1 MTAGIRLTQPVW
13 NAFAAKLQVPLSI
26 IHHKRLPNNALFVEF
41 DFLVAFMYHGALNPH
56 FLSSM
61 QSADVCTTQRAAEIL
76 GISVT
81 SVQQLVEAGVIE
93 AWKTKGGHRRIPLAA
108 VQAYK
113 GSTTGHETPSGRK
126 RQEGAP
132 ASILVIEDIALQ
144 RTLYDKQ
151 IGSWA
156 LQADLRFC
164 ENGYQALIEV
174 ARHKPDILL
183 ADIVMEGMDGYEVIR
198 TIMGDPQLAD
208 MHIAI
213 LSSLTQEELAERGG
227 VPPGVV
233 FFSKPVNYDELR
245 GYLRACCADH
255 VRRASACA

>member
-1 MTAGIRLTQPVW
+1 
-13 NAFAAKLQVPLSI
+13 
-26 IHHKRLPNNALFVEF
+26 
-41 DFLVAFMYHGALNPH
+41 
-56 FLSSM
+56 M
-61 QSADVCTTQRAAEIL
+61 QSAEVCTTQRAAEIL

-113 GSTTGHETPSGRK
+113 GGATGQETRAGRM
-126 RQEGAP
+126 RPAEGTP
-132 ASILVIEDIALQ
+132 VSILVIEDIPLQ
-144 RTLYDKQ
+144 RALYDKQ
-151 IGSWA
+151 ISSWA
-156 LQADLRFC
+156 LRADLRFC
-164 ENGYQALIEV
+164 ENGYQALIEI

-198 TIMGDPQLAD
+198 TIMADPQLAD
-208 MHIAI
+208 MHIAM
-213 LSSLTQEELAERGG
+213 LSSLSTEDLAERGG

-255 VRRASACA
+255 ARRASGNS

>member
-1 MTAGIRLTQPVW
+1 MRK
-13 NAFAAKLQVPLSI
+13 AFAAKLLAPHCVTPLKASQKI
-26 IHHKRLPNNALFVEF
+26 ALFVEF
-41 DFLVAFMYHGALNPH
+41 DFLVACMYHGALN
-56 FLSSM
+56 LYSLLSM

-113 GSTTGHETPSGRK
+113 GSTTGHETPSGRD
-126 RQEGAP
+126 RREGTP

-151 IGSWA
+151 ISSWA

-213 LSSLTQEELAERGG
+213 LSSLTQEDLAERGG

-233 FFSKPVNYDELR
+233 LFSKPVNYDELR

-255 VRRASACA
+255 VRRASAGV

>member
-1 MTAGIRLTQPVW
+1 
-13 NAFAAKLQVPLSI
+13 
-26 IHHKRLPNNALFVEF
+26 
-41 DFLVAFMYHGALNPH
+41 
-56 FLSSM
+56 M
-61 QSADVCTTQRAAEIL
+61 QSAEVCTTQRAAEIL

-113 GSTTGHETPSGRK
+113 GGATGQETRAGRM
-126 RQEGAP
+126 RPAEGTP
-132 ASILVIEDIALQ
+132 VSILVIEDIPLQ
-144 RTLYDKQ
+144 RALYDKQ
-151 IGSWA
+151 ISSWA
-156 LQADLRFC
+156 LRADLRFC
-164 ENGYQALIEV
+164 ENGYQALIEI

-198 TIMGDPQLAD
+198 TIMADPQLAD
-208 MHIAI
+208 MHIAM
-213 LSSLTQEELAERGG
+213 LSSLSTEDLAERGG

-255 VRRASACA
+255 ARRASGSS

>member
-1 MTAGIRLTQPVW
+1 
-13 NAFAAKLQVPLSI
+13 
-26 IHHKRLPNNALFVEF
+26 
-41 DFLVAFMYHGALNPH
+41 
-56 FLSSM
+56 M

-113 GSTTGHETPSGRK
+113 GGATGQETRAGRM
-126 RQEGAP
+126 RPAEGTP
-132 ASILVIEDIALQ
+132 VSILVIEDIPLQ
-144 RTLYDKQ
+144 RALYDKQ
-151 IGSWA
+151 ISSWA

-164 ENGYQALIEV
+164 ENGYQALIEI

-198 TIMGDPQLAD
+198 TIMADPQLAD
-208 MHIAI
+208 MHIAM
-213 LSSLTQEELAERGG
+213 LSSLSPEDLAERGG

-255 VRRASACA
+255 ARRASGNS

>member
-1 MTAGIRLTQPVW
+1 
-13 NAFAAKLQVPLSI
+13 
-26 IHHKRLPNNALFVEF
+26 
-41 DFLVAFMYHGALNPH
+41 
-56 FLSSM
+56 M
-61 QSADVCTTQRAAEIL
+61 QSAEVCTTQRAAEIL

-113 GSTTGHETPSGRK
+113 GGATGQETRAGRM
-126 RQEGAP
+126 RPAEGTP
-132 ASILVIEDIALQ
+132 VSILVIEDIPLQ
-144 RTLYDKQ
+144 RALYDKQ
-151 IGSWA
+151 ISSWA
-156 LQADLRFC
+156 LRAELRFC
-164 ENGYQALIEV
+164 ENGYQALIEI

-198 TIMGDPQLAD
+198 TIMADPQLAD
-208 MHIAI
+208 MHIAM
-213 LSSLTQEELAERGG
+213 LSSLSTEDLAERGG

-255 VRRASACA
+255 ARRASGNS

>member
-1 MTAGIRLTQPVW
+1 MAIFSP
-13 NAFAAKLQVPLSI
+13 
-26 IHHKRLPNNALFVEF
+26 
-41 DFLVAFMYHGALNPH
+41 
-56 FLSSM
+56 SM
-61 QSADVCTTQRAAEIL
+61 QSAEVCTTQRAAEIL

-113 GSTTGHETPSGRK
+113 GGATGQETRAGRM
-126 RQEGAP
+126 RPAEGTP
-132 ASILVIEDIALQ
+132 VSILVIEDIPLQ
-144 RTLYDKQ
+144 RALYDKQ
-151 IGSWA
+151 ISSWA

-164 ENGYQALIEV
+164 ENGYQALIEI

-198 TIMGDPQLAD
+198 TIMADPQLAD
-208 MHIAI
+208 MHIAM
-213 LSSLTQEELAERGG
+213 LSSLSTEDLAERGG

-255 VRRASACA
+255 ARRASGNS